1 MTASKECLD
10 NIYLKIFERGKCYP
24 LGVLGVAA
32 KLGYEQKEYRIT
44 YFKELK
50 QQIASC
56 RGNMTEIFGEEIIN
70 EIDSL
75 DIKVRKLKR
84 LSIFKNKPEM
94 AEY

>member
-1 MTASKECLD
+1 MVSD
-10 NIYLKIFERGKCYP
+10 NKLEEIYLKIFERSKNYP
-24 LGVLGVAA
+24 MGVLGVAA

-84 LSIFKNKPEM
+84 LSIFKNQPEI